1 MLFTETARALGSL
14 APFEMEEAARANFRA
29 TARAWRRRSSRDCAT
44 VVAWALRAVWD
55 RGA

>member
-29 TARAWRRRSSRDCAT
+29 TAAAATLRA
-44 VVAWALRAVWD
+44 ALRDGGRVGARAVRE